1 MQSGVQRDGTAQP
14 RSARGHGPGGGQRS
28 AERAIKSKATS
39 GAALTDGDQLDALP
53 LQELEGDGD
62 VLQLHLAEGGPLVV
76 LAVHAL
82 LAEHLEQRDQPQPV
96 AQVVLQVADAL
107 VDAAQV
113 LIAPTGE
120 GVLLDPLP
128 GRVLRQ
134 VLLGG
139 RHLAVGIGRS
149 APALAPRLRA
159 HGAAPLRPRRRR
171 SAPGP
176 ARPRAARRLRAE
188 RGRAGRARRSAA
200 ASRLSV
206 PPPRCSA
213 RPQMRCV
220 APLPSLPPP
229 ARHCAGPAPPPG
241 LYPAGAARPR
251 LHHPPRPAGP
261 GGGAARG
268 RGGPGRAGP
277 RRGGASAGPYLG
289 VRGERRDDPRGV
301 TRGRGAAPVAPLR
314 GRGRGPHGVKAGPGV
329 RPRVTER
336 MAGGAALVALMEVRG
351 CRTCGAEARP
361 GAASI
366 AVTHGLCATPVA
378 VTHGRVRPHGA
389 NGWPGQSPVA
399 LLHAWGCSP
408 YGSGTRAAPRS
419 TATGAPVV
427 FGRRPAARCR
437 SRSGPPVR

>member
-1 MQSGVQRDGTAQP
+1 MLRPWQRDGTAQP
-14 RSARGHGPGGGQRS
+14 RSARGHGPGGGKGPQREQLKAKQRWHSPMETSLMLSRSRNSRATETFSSCIWRKVGRWWYLRYMRFWLSTSSS
-28 AERAIKSKATS
+28 AISRSPSLRSCCRLPMRLLTQRRCSLHQRVKVFCWIRFQGASSARSFSVAGISPS
-39 GAALTDGDQLDALP
+39 GSAALRPPWPRACVLMALP
-53 LQELEGDGD
+53 
-62 VLQLHLAEGGPLVV
+62 
-76 LAVHAL
+76 
-82 LAEHLEQRDQPQPV
+82 
-96 AQVVLQVADAL
+96 
-107 VDAAQV
+107 
-113 LIAPTGE
+113 
-120 GVLLDPLP
+120 
-128 GRVLRQ
+128 
-134 VLLGG
+134 
-139 RHLAVGIGRS
+139 RS
-149 APALAPRLRA
+149 APAAAAPPPVPPGRAPPAACGQREGERGERGAQRPLRA
-159 HGAAPLRPRRRR
+159 SRCRRPAVRPGPKCVALRRSPLCRRPPGTARAPRRRPAFIR
-171 SAPGP
+171 RERHALGCITLRAPPGR
-176 ARPRAARRLRAE
+176 AEGLRAAR
-188 RGRAGRARRSAA
+188 
-200 ASRLSV
+200 V
-206 PPPRCSA
+206 
-213 RPQMRCV
+213 
-220 APLPSLPPP
+220 
-229 ARHCAGPAPPPG
+229 
-241 LYPAGAARPR
+241 
-251 LHHPPRPAGP
+251 
-261 GGGAARG
+261 
-268 RGGPGRAGP
+268 GRAGP

-366 AVTHGLCATPVA
+366 AVTHGMCATPVA

>member
-1 MQSGVQRDGTAQP
+1 MLRPWKRDGTAQP

-220 APLPSLPPP
+220 ALRRSPLCRRPPGTARAPRRRP
-229 ARHCAGPAPPPG
+229 AFIRRERHALGCITLRAPPGRAEG
-241 LYPAGAARPR
+241 LRAAGV
-251 LHHPPRPAGP
+251 
-261 GGGAARG
+261 
-268 RGGPGRAGP
+268 GRAGP
-277 RRGGASAGPYLG
+277 GRGVAGLRRGRTWGCAGSAGM
-289 VRGERRDDPRGV
+289 
-301 TRGRGAAPVAPLR
+301 T
-314 GRGRGPHGVKAGPGV
+314 PG
-329 RPRVTER
+329 
-336 MAGGAALVALMEVRG
+336 G
-351 CRTCGAEARP
+351 
-361 GAASI
+361 
-366 AVTHGLCATPVA
+366 
-378 VTHGRVRPHGA
+378 
-389 NGWPGQSPVA
+389 
-399 LLHAWGCSP
+399 
-408 YGSGTRAAPRS
+408 
-419 TATGAPVV
+419 
-427 FGRRPAARCR
+427 
-437 SRSGPPVR
+437 